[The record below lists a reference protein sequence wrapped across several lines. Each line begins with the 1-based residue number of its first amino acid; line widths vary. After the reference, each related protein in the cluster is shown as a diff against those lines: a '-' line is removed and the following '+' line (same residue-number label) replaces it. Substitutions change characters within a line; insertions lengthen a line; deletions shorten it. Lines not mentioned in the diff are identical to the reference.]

1 MKRYVI
7 FKNILLL
14 ILIVSTV
21 SLLMEPEFLPGTV
34 GIVIS
39 AAALIVLWIGEW
51 RGVYVPLIETEKIL
65 NREESSEKL
74 IETLEENKDHG
85 RVRNMIERV
94 ARQSMDLQGEQLYAK
109 QIELAALQSQINP
122 HFLYNS
128 LDTIRGQA
136 IVDGNRDVAMMI
148 KTLSAFF
155 RYSIS
160 RTAVGVTLRDELDN
174 IRNYMNIQRYR
185 FGDRFRLE
193 IEVDPQEAYDFY
205 VPRLILQPIVE
216 NAVLHGLPDR
226 IEGGEITIS
235 VDVTDDL
242 SIVVADNGKGMSL
255 EELDALNQKIHTP
268 ELSEKAEDKNTG
280 HTGIALV
287 NIQRQLEVRYGKPYG
302 IRIYS
307 SKGRGT
313 EVEIVLPVQRNKE
326 GSDIE

>member
-1 MKRYVI
+1 MQ
-7 FKNILLL
+7 
-14 ILIVSTV
+14 
-21 SLLMEPEFLPGTV
+21 
-34 GIVIS
+34 
-39 AAALIVLWIGEW
+39 
-51 RGVYVPLIETEKIL
+51 
-65 NREESSEKL
+65 
-74 IETLEENKDHG
+74 ENKNSG
-85 RVRNMIERV
+85 RVRNLIERV

-136 IVDGNRDVAMMI
+136 VVDGNRDVAMMI

-193 IEVDPQEAYDFY
+193 SDVDPQEAYDFY

-226 IEGGEITIS
+226 IEGGVITIS
-235 VDVTDDL
+235 TDVTDDL

-268 ELSEKAEDKNTG
+268 ELGEKEEGKNTG

-313 EVEIVLPVQRNKE
+313 EVEIILPVQRNKE
-326 GSDIE
+326 ESDIA